1 MTNVALSGASGGIGA
16 VLRPALLKLGVG
28 LRSAGGRNALTPL
41 AQRHQGSSFVS
52 IDYIQP
58 DQRPSHLGA

>member
-16 VLRPALLKLGVG
+16 VLRPALLKLGVR